1 MQELSTVKN
10 APRKELAYNPAM
22 PRILS
27 RTRPK
32 IGAHL
37 VDLRKAAG
45 LTQTDLAELVGVP
58 QQTIAFWEQSSRPP
72 RSEALPKLAKSLG
85 VRVEALILPDAAPP
99 RRGGPTGKV
108 QKAFEAVSRLPRR
121 QQEKILEVVEAL
133 VDKSGRNGH

>member
-1 MQELSTVKN
+1 MQALSTTQNGLK
-10 APRKELAYNPAM
+10 KERPYNLGM
-22 PRILS
+22 PRTLS
-27 RTRPK
+27 RARPE

-45 LTQTDLAELVGVP
+45 LTQTDLGELVGVP
-58 QQTIAFWEQSSRPP
+58 QQTIAFWEQSSKPP
-72 RSEALPKLAKSLG
+72 RSEALPKLAKALG

-121 QQEKILEVVEAL
+121 EQVKILEVVEAL
-133 VDKSGRNGH
+133 IDKSGKNGH